1 MKKLLALL
9 LGLLMLLSCFA
20 IAEETPLILQR
31 PEDADEAVA
40 WAKEQTWE
48 KTYTVGFG
56 SLSDSDPV
64 QKVLGDRLVEWASA
78 YGIEIVRMDNNMSG
92 TTAVSNVQLMINQE
106 VDAIIEFNVD
116 ASVSGAIMDMCN
128 EAGIPVVAIDIP
140 HEGATFFGA
149 DNYLCGEMSGEFIA
163 KAALEK
169 WGKIDTFLMVDQMA
183 SGELPRQ
190 RVLQAEKGLRKVIP
204 DFPAENIY
212 MIEGGTSV
220 DIAMTNAA
228 AFLAAHPDEKI
239 AVACL
244 TAAQPVGV
252 AAAAEVAGRTDDIL
266 IVGNNEDAFFAYSN
280 AESPWIGAVTFHLV
294 EYGKWILPI
303 VREGLDTGVWPE
315 NVYIEHEILTH
326 DNMDELFPN
335 WREDMAAGIY
345 PS

>member
-9 LGLLMLLSCFA
+9 LGALMLLSCFG

-31 PEDADEAVA
+31 PEDADEAIA
-40 WAKEQTWE
+40 WAKEQNWE
-48 KTYTVGFG
+48 TTYTIGYG
-56 SLSDSDPV
+56 SLNDSDPV
-64 QKVLGDRLVEWASA
+64 AKVLGDRLAEWAKA
-78 YGIEIVRMDNNMSG
+78 YGIDVVRMDNNMSG
-92 TTAVSNVQLMINQE
+92 TTAVSNVQLMLNQE
-106 VDAIIEFNVD
+106 VDAIVEFNVD
-116 ASVSGAIMDMCN
+116 ESVSNAIMEMCN
-128 EAGIPVVAIDIP
+128 EANTPVVAIDIP

-149 DNYLCGEMSGEFIA
+149 DNYLCGEMAGEFIA

-190 RVLQAEKGLRKVIP
+190 RVLQGETGLRKVIP
-204 DFPAENIY
+204 DFPAEDIY

-220 DIAMTNAA
+220 DIAMTNMA
-228 AFLAAHPDEKI
+228 AFLQAHPDEKI
-239 AVACL
+239 AVVCL

-252 AAAAEVAGRTDDIL
+252 AAAAEVANRVEDVL

-280 AESPWIGAVTFHLV
+280 DESPWIGAVTFHLI

-315 NVYIEHEILTH
+315 AVYVEHEILTH
-326 DNMDELFPN
+326 ENMDELFPT
-335 WREDMAAGIY
+335 WREDMEAGLY